1 MKIDGYKIQHTIR
14 ELEHQREIAASQF
27 ADSLYAFP
35 GETKPETWKFA
46 EIHQHC
52 EESIA
57 GLQVVQARYNL
68 AVLIDVPVDGGQGL
82 LSMTLHEAVKRVGGA
97 GRMEKMW
104 RSASKEPKE
113 RFGYG
118 GEHKREAG
126 AVFSRRTVPLTTA
139 IENARFAA
147 RFANALRAAIQ
158 KANATEKD
166 MDVDEALFG

>member
-35 GETKPETWKFA
+35 GETKPETGKLA
-46 EIHQHC
+46 AIHQHC

-57 GLQVVQARYNL
+57 RLQVVQARYNL
-68 AVLIDVPVDGGQGL
+68 QVQVDILRADGAVLL
-82 LSMTLHEAVKRVGGA
+82 MSLHEAVKRVGGA

-126 AVFSRRTVPLTTA
+126 AEFSRRTVRLDIA
-139 IENARFAA
+139 IEHARFAA

-158 KANATEKD
+158 KANATEVD
-166 MDVDEALFG
+166 MDVDETLFG